1 MADKKKGSGKGDKPR
16 NCHTKNFK
24 KNYDKINW
32 KSNKKKKDK

>member
-1 MADKKKGSGKGDKPR
+1 MPDKKKGSGKGDKPR
-16 NCHTKNFK
+16 NCFSNKFK